1 MSETLADESAHV
13 GAVMEDWARLISF
26 CPDLVLRPTS
36 MDELKAMVERIHR
49 GELGQGRAR
58 VPGALHSCAKIVVSD
73 AILDTSALPRT
84 IEFDD
89 GDAAVVASA
98 NVTLHEFLAELGRRG
113 KSVNATGGT
122 DHQTLAG
129 LISTGTA
136 PASSRHALFELL
148 EWVELVSVQTTT
160 GRAVERRISR
170 GDADFPAVVC
180 SLGLLGVLTRVR
192 FRLVDEL
199 YFSVV
204 QKVLHLDDVLA
215 DLDATAAKYDF
226 WRVNWV
232 PKSDKA
238 LLWAATAIPREQSKP
253 DGDYPTDR
261 SEQVLDVVFQVLDKL
276 DHTGPLLSGV
286 LELVYDVMAVA
297 YKEAHVT
304 GPLRNMLPVD
314 RRAPLHVAM
323 AEWSFRPEDVHRV
336 LGECQEYFDRNGWPN
351 IPTEIELTRVDRGHM
366 SAWNWEGLPY
376 IVKFNFM
383 YLTEVCRE
391 PGEKEAIY
399 AHLRGLW
406 EHLESV
412 GVPFKAHWGKINFID
427 PEFVR
432 RNHRLD
438 RFRPLI
444 SPMFM
449 NDYLAERIG
458 PVLPS
463 HGTPQTV

>member
-1 MSETLADESAHV
+1 MSEMRADAGAHA
-13 GAVMEDWARLISF
+13 GPMMQDWGQLISF
-26 CPDLVLRPTS
+26 RPDPVLRPTN
-36 MDELKAMVERIHR
+36 MDELKAMLERIHR
-49 GELGQGRAR
+49 GELGKGRVR
-58 VPGALHSCAKIVVSD
+58 VPGSLHSCSEIVVSD
-73 AILDTSALPRT
+73 AILDTTALPKT
-84 IEFDD
+84 MDFEA
-89 GDAAVVASA
+89 GNAAVMASA

-113 KSVNATGGT
+113 KSVTATGGT

-136 PASSRHALFELL
+136 PASSRHALYELL
-148 EWVELVSVQTTT
+148 EWVELVTVDAAT
-160 GRAVERRISR
+160 GRAAERRISR
-170 GDADFPAVVC
+170 GDGDFPAAVC

-204 QKVLHLDDVLA
+204 QKILHLDDVLA
-215 DLDATAAKYDF
+215 DLDATSAKYDF

-232 PKSDKA
+232 PKSEKA
-238 LLWAATAIPREQSKP
+238 LLWAATAVPREQSKP
-253 DGDYPTDR
+253 DGDYPTDQ
-261 SEQVLDVVFQVLDKL
+261 SENVLDFVFDVLDKL
-276 DHTGPLLSGV
+276 PGTGPLLTGV
-286 LELVYDVMAVA
+286 LELVYDVMAVT
-297 YKEAHVT
+297 YGERDFT

-323 AEWSFRPEDVHRV
+323 AEWSFRPQDVHRV
-336 LGECQEYFDRNGWPN
+336 LGECQEYFDRHGWPN
-351 IPTEIELTRVDRGHM
+351 IPTEIELTSVDGSLM
-366 SAWNWEGLPY
+366 SAWDWEGLPY

-383 YLTEVCRE
+383 YLTEVCTE

-406 EHLESV
+406 EHLESA

-432 RNHRLD
+432 RNHRFD
-438 RFRPLI
+438 AFRPLI

-449 NDYLAERIG
+449 NDHLAERIG
-458 PVLPS
+458 PV
-463 HGTPQTV
+463 